1 MSVKPYSPGACKEG
15 VGCAVDDLRPTG
27 AQTGGRAQQG
37 LQIPIFDTVSKTV
50 VDSSWRR
57 TPLSLES
64 NETDGAL
71 PFLSGGRAPG
81 GDCVWVRRLG
91 RKALICQ
98 RCCGGSVDRSTG
110 PRLPRA
116 GAACPALFDQ
126 GAALP
131 GRTAHRAPAA
141 HRGRPG
147 ERARA
152 VRLPESRQHALPP
165 AGLPDGDGRDS
176 ERRTPFGARP
186 PLTGRHL
193 LWDARSGRHRPLES
207 AASSTSPRAK
217 AAGIRPAVARRYRA
231 LVFALPA
238 GGGLVSA
245 PQSSLVIMC
254 GFLRMS
260 QLGLLAPQPTAPT
273 PEPGTPDTLTVG
285 AAMPAEARA
294 GTTLRFVVTLANP
307 TAGAVRLVP
316 CPRYNEGIYT
326 ISGRVSRWYSLNCEG
341 VRSIAA
347 HARVSYAMALP
358 SPQTYRP
365 ALRSFGGRSARR
377 TSLCTAA

>member
-1 MSVKPYSPGACKEG
+1 MRQMARCLSW
-15 VGCAVDDLRPTG
+15 AV
-27 AQTGGRAQQG
+27 A
-37 LQIPIFDTVSKTV
+37 
-50 VDSSWRR
+50 
-57 TPLSLES
+57 
-64 NETDGAL
+64 AL
-71 PFLSGGRAPG
+71 LAAIASG
-81 GDCVWVRRLG
+81 
-91 RKALICQ
+91 
-98 RCCGGSVDRSTG
+98 CGGSAEKPSSASAAVVVPWIDRPAPAYHAPALRVLPYSTKA
-110 PRLPRA
+110 PPCRA
-116 GAACPALFDQ
+116 GQLTVRQ
-126 GAALP
+126 R
-131 GRTAHRAPAA
+131 RTAVGLGNVLERFAFLNLGNTRCLLRGFPRVTGVTAKGVHRSVPARRSPDGTYFGTLVPA
-141 HRGRPG
+141 DIAPG
-147 ERARA
+147 ERGFLDFATGQGCRN
-152 VRLPESRQHALPP
+152 PSR
-165 AGLPDGDGRDS
+165 S
-176 ERRTPFGARP
+176 
-186 PLTGRHL
+186 
-193 LWDARSGRHRPLES
+193 
-207 AASSTSPRAK
+207 
-217 AAGIRPAVARRYRA
+217 ARRYRA

-307 TAGAVRLVP
+307 TAGAVRLVT

-358 SPQTYRP
+358 IPTNVP
-365 ALRSFGGRSARR
+365 AGFAKFWWALGTPNKPLHGGVVTITR
-377 TSLCTAA
+377 